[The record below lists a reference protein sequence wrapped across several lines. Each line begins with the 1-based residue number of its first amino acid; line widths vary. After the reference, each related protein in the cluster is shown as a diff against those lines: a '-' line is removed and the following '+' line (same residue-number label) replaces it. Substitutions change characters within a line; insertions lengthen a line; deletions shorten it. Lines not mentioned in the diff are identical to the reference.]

1 MVASYRVA
9 IIVFNGVDVLDFC
22 GPLEVLTAP
31 SRISTSSASKAPIQP
46 ILIAAAPTV
55 RCMSPMTVSR
65 DMSIAD
71 AHAQLVDWDAV
82 IVPGGPPEIIKALLT
97 AQDKDSAGV
106 EIMEF
111 LKAFTALD
119 AAAAEGK
126 RERVI
131 MSVCTGALFLGATGI
146 LEGKKATTHHQAVDE
161 LRQIAGPGTE
171 VVGFKRWIDGGLV
184 EGGRNGRSRG
194 LRVVTAGGISSGL
207 DASLYFVSLLGGAE
221 VAKVSARMMEYQWRI
236 EEEGK

>member
-1 MVASYRVA
+1 MAASYRVA

-22 GPLEVLTAP
+22 GPLEVLTAS
-31 SRISTSSASKAPIQP
+31 SRISTSSASKALIQP

-71 AHAQLVDWDAV
+71 AQAQLMDWDAI
-82 IVPGGPPEIIKALLT
+82 IVPGGPPDIVKALLT
-97 AQDKDSAGV
+97 AQDKDGAGA

-119 AAAAEGK
+119 AAVTEGK

-131 MSVCTGALFLGATGI
+131 MSVCTGAFFLGATGI
-146 LEGKKATTHHQAVDE
+146 LEGKRATTHNRAVDE

-184 EGGRNGRSRG
+184 EGGRNGHRG

-236 EEEGK
+236 EEEEE